1 MNFTSRL
8 VTSMCKVLPGREPES
23 ALPSLTA
30 LRGESVS
37 FQLAYR
43 WDEPYRGWG
52 RVEVESELPVRVR
65 VVELVPCEYPCHT
78 RRDDSYLATEPGLYP
93 DLLREPGTFGVPLV
107 SGQWRSVWVDVKT
120 DGEVK
125 AGTYPV
131 KVRMLCGDEV
141 LSEESTALEILDAEM
156 PRLPIPHT
164 EWFHSDC
171 LANYYGVEVFSER
184 WWEIVENFVRTA
196 AEHRYNMLLTPV
208 FTPPLDTAVGGERR
222 TVQLVDVEVAGDGDY
237 RFGFGRFRR
246 WVELALGCGM
256 EYIEI
261 SHLYSQWGA
270 KAAPKIMG
278 VKDGREQQ
286 LFGWDTDAGGQEY
299 GEFLRQFLRALKPVL
314 DELGIRERTYFH
326 ISDEPS
332 MENLESYRRAYEAV
346 KDELAGYNMMDALS
360 DRTFYNEGL
369 VQQPVCALDHIGPFL
384 EDRPEKLWGY
394 YCTGQAVD
402 VPNRFIVQTGARTR
416 ILGALLYKFRLA
428 GFLQWGYNFYN
439 SQVSLYQ
446 IDPYRVTDAGGAFPS
461 GDPFIVYPGPD
472 GRPEESQRLML
483 MDEAMGDY
491 CALWELERLAG
502 REKVLEILGD
512 ITFERYPRGEAFLLD
527 MRARVN
533 AEIKA
538 NM

>member
-23 ALPSLTA
+23 VLPNLTA

-52 RVEVESELPVRVR
+52 RVEVESELPARVR
-65 VVELVPCEYPCHT
+65 TVELVPCEYPCHT
-78 RRDDSYLATEPGLYP
+78 RRDDGYLATEPGLYP
-93 DLLREPGTFGVPLV
+93 DLLRKPGPFGIPLV
-107 SGQWRSVWVDVKT
+107 SGQWRSVWVDLKT

-131 KVRMLCGDEV
+131 TVKILCGDEA
-141 LSEESTALEILDAEM
+141 LCEEHTSLEILDAEL
-156 PRLPIPHT
+156 PKLPIPHT

-184 WWEIVENFVRTA
+184 WWEIVENFVSTA
-196 AEHRYNMLLTPV
+196 AKHRCNMLLTPV
-208 FTPPLDTAVGGERR
+208 FTPPLDTAIGSERR
-222 TVQLVDVEVAGDGDY
+222 TVQLVDVEAAGSGY
-237 RFGFGRFRR
+237 KFGFDRFRR
-246 WVELALGCGM
+246 WVRMALGCGM

-261 SHLYSQWGA
+261 SHLFSQWGA
-270 KAAPKIMG
+270 KAAPKVMG
-278 VKDGREQQ
+278 IKDGREQQ
-286 LFGWDTDAGGQEY
+286 LFGWDTDAGGKEY
-299 GEFLRQFLRALKPVL
+299 GEFLRQFLQALKPVL
-314 DELGIRERTYFH
+314 DELGIKERAYFH

-332 MENLESYRRAYEAV
+332 MDHLQSYRKAYEAV
-346 KDELAGYNMMDALS
+346 KGELEGYNMMDALS
-360 DRTFYNEGL
+360 DRSFYNEGL
-369 VQQPVCALDHIGPFL
+369 VQQPVCAVDHIKPFL
-384 EDRPEKLWGY
+384 EDPPEKLWGY
-394 YCTGQAVD
+394 YCTSQAVD
-402 VPNRFIVQTGARTR
+402 VPNRFIVQPGARTR

-461 GDPFIVYPGPD
+461 GDPFIVYPGAD

-491 CALWELERLAG
+491 CALYELERLAG

-512 ITFERYPRGEAFLLD
+512 MTFDRYPRDEGFLLN

-533 AEIKA
+533 EEIKA
-538 NM
+538 NI